1 MSRPLKS
8 ISIAAPA
15 ILGINTQS
23 SSVNLQ
29 DGFALQADNCIID
42 KFGRLGSRKGWDLKT
57 DTVKRTSSD
66 TMITG
71 TVTVT
76 ADVSAASTTIGLTTA
91 ADATLGL
98 DADDK
103 ISFGTDPT
111 LYTIAT
117 GAHNISA
124 GTTGNIVLTT
134 GVARPLVAGESINVA
149 NILGMHHFIDFT
161 GTKTTISWSATQF
174 YTGYTTLTAL
184 DVTGASA
191 QSLSTGNWMAAT
203 LNDLAYFFQEGYRP
217 LVYDPVAGTLKP
229 MQDLDF
235 TGVIVDTGNGAGIAD
250 EVATNIAAIPQG
262 GFVMSAFGRL
272 WVAKIGGTTGN
283 KTKVYFSD
291 VNDGRDWTQGLAGVL
306 DIASVFPKGT
316 DQITGLATQNGA
328 LVILCRN
335 SIVIYDDQVNNFN
348 DTITVTNLT
357 LADIIYGVGCIAAK
371 TIVNTGEDV
380 LFLDSTGVRSL
391 GRTIQE
397 KSRPMRDVSM
407 NVRDDLLDDVVET
420 KNTTNVT
427 IDEITAI
434 YSPIDGFYLLSFP
447 TRKKAYCFDTKGIL
461 QDGSFRVTT
470 WSDVPHISYAFDPL
484 SDVINIV
491 GAAGI
496 AEYDGYTDYGLP
508 YPMTYY
514 TNHFDMGDASVT
526 KILKKVGLVLLGS
539 NAQSFNIKVST
550 DYQSRFETYPH
561 LGSASASISQYGI
574 SEYNIAEYSS
584 GIALENIALPVGGSG
599 TVLQVGFE
607 TIISGQILSLQ
618 KLNISTKIGRM
629 L

>member
-57 DTVKRTSSD
+57 TQLAGGGS
-66 TMITG
+66 
-71 TVTVT
+71 
-76 ADVSAASTTIGLTTA
+76 SAAV
-91 ADATLGL
+91 
-98 DADDK
+98 
-103 ISFGTDPT
+103 
-111 LYTIAT
+111 
-117 GAHNISA
+117 N
-124 GTTGNIVLTT
+124 
-134 GVARPLVAGESINVA
+134 LV
-149 NILGMHHFIDFT
+149 GMHHFIDFT
-161 GTKTTISWSATQF
+161 GAKTTISWSDTQF

-235 TGVIVDTGNGAGIAD
+235 TGAIAAGDGSSGSSSPTQSANIT
-250 EVATNIAAIPQG
+250 TNIAAIPQG
-262 GFVMSAFGRL
+262 GFVMSSFGRL
-272 WVAKIGGTTGN
+272 WVAKIGGTLGN

-291 VNDGRDWTQGLAGVL
+291 VNDGRDWTQGTAGVL

-407 NVRDDLLDDVVET
+407 NVRDDLLDDVLET

-461 QDGSFRVTT
+461 EDGSFRVTT

-496 AEYDGYTDYGLP
+496 AEYEGYTDYGLP

-561 LGSASASISQYGI
+561 LGSASAFIAEYGL

-618 KLNISTKIGRM
+618 KLNILTKIGRM

>member
-57 DTVKRTSSD
+57 TQLAGGGS
-66 TMITG
+66 
-71 TVTVT
+71 
-76 ADVSAASTTIGLTTA
+76 SAAV
-91 ADATLGL
+91 
-98 DADDK
+98 
-103 ISFGTDPT
+103 
-111 LYTIAT
+111 
-117 GAHNISA
+117 N
-124 GTTGNIVLTT
+124 
-134 GVARPLVAGESINVA
+134 LV
-149 NILGMHHFIDFT
+149 GMHHFIDFT
-161 GTKTTISWSATQF
+161 GAKTTISWSATQF

-191 QSLSTGNWMAAT
+191 QSLLAGNWMAAT
-203 LNDLAYFFQEGYRP
+203 LNDLAYFFQEDYLP

-235 TGVIVDTGNGAGIAD
+235 TGAIAAGDGSSGSNSPTQSANIT
-250 EVATNIAAIPQG
+250 TNIAAIPQG
-262 GFVMSAFGRL
+262 GFVMSSFGRL
-272 WVAKIGGTTGN
+272 WVAKIGGSSGN

-291 VNDGRDWTQGLAGVL
+291 VNDGRDWTQGTAGVL

-407 NVRDDLLDDVVET
+407 NVRDDLLDDVLET

-447 TRKKAYCFDTKGIL
+447 TRKKAYCFDTKGML
-461 QDGSFRVTT
+461 EDGSFRVTT

-526 KILKKVGLVLLGS
+526 KILKKVGVVLLGS

-561 LGSASASISQYGI
+561 LGSASAFISQYGI

-618 KLNISTKIGRM
+618 KLNILTKIGRM

>member
-57 DTVKRTSSD
+57 TQLAGGDS
-66 TMITG
+66 
-71 TVTVT
+71 
-76 ADVSAASTTIGLTTA
+76 SAAV
-91 ADATLGL
+91 
-98 DADDK
+98 
-103 ISFGTDPT
+103 
-111 LYTIAT
+111 
-117 GAHNISA
+117 N
-124 GTTGNIVLTT
+124 
-134 GVARPLVAGESINVA
+134 LV
-149 NILGMHHFIDFT
+149 GMHHFIDFT
-161 GTKTTISWSATQF
+161 GVKTTISWSATQF

-203 LNDLAYFFQEGYRP
+203 LNDLAYFFQEGYLP

-235 TGVIVDTGNGAGIAD
+235 TGVIVDTGGDAGSAD
-250 EVATNIAAIPQG
+250 EIATNIAAIPQG
-262 GFVMSAFGRL
+262 GFVMSSFGRL
-272 WVAKIGGTTGN
+272 WVAKIGGSAGN

-291 VNDGRDWTQGLAGVL
+291 VNDGRDWTQGTAGVL
-306 DIASVFPKGT
+306 DIASVFPRGT

-407 NVRDDLLDDVVET
+407 NVRDDLLDDVLET

-447 TRKKAYCFDTKGIL
+447 SRKKAYCFDTKGIL
-461 QDGSFRVTT
+461 EDGSFRVTT

-526 KILKKVGLVLLGS
+526 KILKKVGVVLLGS
-539 NAQSFNIKVST
+539 NAQSFNIKVSA

-561 LGSASASISQYGI
+561 LGSASAFISQYGI

-618 KLNISTKIGRM
+618 KLNILTKIGRM